1 MITFMILAPQARVS
15 DAEEKLRRQVEELK
29 TLATKVVGL
38 TAEKDNLS
46 SRHESTT
53 GDLAP
58 NHT

>member
-1 MITFMILAPQARVS
+1 MS

-46 SRHESTT
+46 SRPDRTT
-53 GDLAP
+53 GETSRLVIL
-58 NHT
+58 NHDGS

>member
-1 MITFMILAPQARVS
+1 MS

-58 NHT
+58 NHTHSVLRTIN